1 MRRWIKLSGDTEM
14 KEHRKEQKKK
24 GFTLVEV
31 IVVLVI
37 IGILMAILIPAL
49 TGYISKAKTRS
60 CEVRR
65 SSMQR
70 YFKAAYAGEDALRD
84 CTDIVELKQAAGQ
97 DILGYMVEHGY
108 CEEEDTEC
116 PVYHQKYDIDFFVEA
131 DGKMN
136 IDFICPCNETS
147 LGGYLALA
155 KNFYDG
161 KLADGSK
168 YNDRKD
174 LIEDLYNKRGSLLK
188 VSSQFTKGTAYEG
201 GKEMYWRPY
210 YLNDGTMVMY
220 ATNENSATHAQWR
233 GALMYVDGKVYELPE
248 GVKEKPYGKS
258 ISWLSTVGSYE
269 EADKMLQEKGYQLV
283 K

>member
-1 MRRWIKLSGDTEM
+1 MREKNSRNKN
-14 KEHRKEQKKK
+14 RK

-37 IGILMAILIPAL
+37 LGILMAILIPAL

-70 YFKAAYAGEDALRD
+70 YFKAAYAGEDALRE
-84 CTDIVELKQAAGQ
+84 CTDIVELKQATNQ

-108 CEEEDTEC
+108 CEEAETEC
-116 PVYHQKYDIDFFVEA
+116 PVYHQKYEVDFYVDG

-136 IDFICPCNETS
+136 IDFVCPCNENS
-147 LGGYLALA
+147 LNGYLSLA
-155 KNFYDG
+155 KNFYDD
-161 KLADGSK
+161 KLNGGSK
-168 YNDRKD
+168 YNDRKY
-174 LIEDLYNKRGSLLK
+174 LIEDIYNKRGSLLK

-201 GKEMYWRPY
+201 GKDMYWRPY

-220 ATNENSATHAQWR
+220 ATNDNSATHAQWR
-233 GALMYVDGKVYELPE
+233 AGLVYVNGKVYETPE
-248 GVKEKPYGKS
+248 GVNQKPYGKS
-258 ISWLSTVGSYE
+258 ISWMKDLKSYE
-269 EADKMLQEKGYQLV
+269 DADQKLEENGFHAV

>member
-1 MRRWIKLSGDTEM
+1 M
-14 KEHRKEQKKK
+14 
-24 GFTLVEV
+24 
-31 IVVLVI
+31 
-37 IGILMAILIPAL
+37 P
-49 TGYISKAKTRS
+49 
-60 CEVRR
+60 
-65 SSMQR
+65 
-70 YFKAAYAGEDALRD
+70 LRE

-97 DILGYMVEHGY
+97 DILGYMVKNGY

-116 PVYHQKYDIDFFVEA
+116 PVYHQKYEVDFFVEA

-168 YNDRKD
+168 YDDRKY
-174 LIEDLYNKRGSLLK
+174 LIEDIYKKRGSLLK

-220 ATNENSATHAQWR
+220 ATDENSASHAQWR
-233 GALMYVDGKVYELPE
+233 GALMYVNGKVYELPE
-248 GVKEKPYGKS
+248 GANENRMASLSPGLTLFSLMRKR
-258 ISWLSTVGSYE
+258 ISC
-269 EADKMLQEKGYQLV
+269 
-283 K
+283 